1 MTAADTDKALQKAV
15 NPAKTRKG
23 KKILLAKEPQI
34 IENDKQTMILKGAKT
49 SGMVNDVLA
58 DMYKIRRQNTVM
70 MAKSNPFLP
79 FEDTQPLLDLL
90 AKKDTS
96 MFLFGSHNKKRPHNL
111 VFGRTYDG
119 QMLDMLEFGVTGFK
133 KLCQFK
139 QPKIPLG
146 AKPCLIFNGDMFE
159 RYPEWGVVQN
169 YLCDFFNTTKTSSI
183 NLQGLEYVLSFTAC
197 EPNILM
203 MRSYEVNMK
212 QSGTSTPYVELEEIG
227 ISLDLILRRTQIAA
241 PEIKKLSLKQ
251 PKAAKIGKTKNITHD
266 LAGSKLATVHMTK
279 QNLQEMPQSRMKG
292 SRKPEDGE
300 KKKKKKKV
308 KESGDEGAGEEVEA
322 METS

>member
-96 MFLFGSHNKKRPHNL
+96 MF
-111 VFGRTYDG
+111 
-119 QMLDMLEFGVTGFK
+119 
-133 KLCQFK
+133 C
-139 QPKIPLG
+139 LG
-146 AKPCLIFNGDMFE
+146 LTTRRGLTTWYLAHIRWSDVGYVRVWGD
-159 RYPEWGVVQN
+159 WVQ
-169 YLCDFFNTTKTSSI
+169 
-183 NLQGLEYVLSFTAC
+183 E
-197 EPNILM
+197 
-203 MRSYEVNMK
+203 
-212 QSGTSTPYVELEEIG
+212 
-227 ISLDLILRRTQIAA
+227 
-241 PEIKKLSLKQ
+241 
-251 PKAAKIGKTKNITHD
+251 
-266 LAGSKLATVHMTK
+266 TV
-279 QNLQEMPQSRMKG
+279 P
-292 SRKPEDGE
+292 
-300 KKKKKKKV
+300 V
-308 KESGDEGAGEEVEA
+308 
-322 METS
+322 